1 VTKAALRKIYKE
13 KRKKISWKDKE
24 CWTDLI
30 LVNFQKL
37 DLPFINCVHT
47 YLAIKDQNEVE
58 TGNITRYL
66 SFKNLGLK
74 IVVPK
79 INLNE
84 GEMKHY
90 IFNDAV
96 EMASGLFGIIEPVK
110 GEKVSADEI
119 DLVITPLLAFDKRGY
134 RVGYGKG
141 FYDKFLS
148 DCNEE
153 VIKIGLSFF
162 EPEAQIDDINQY
174 DIPLNYCV
182 TPQRVFDFTG
192 IRESF

>member
-1 VTKAALRKIYKE
+1 MTKAALRKIYKE
-13 KRKKISWKDKE
+13 KRKQISWKDKE

-47 YLAIKDQNEVE
+47 YLAIENQNEVE
-58 TGNITRYL
+58 TENIIRYL
-66 SFKNLGLK
+66 KFKNPGIK

-79 INLNE
+79 INLDA

-90 IFNDAV
+90 IFNDDV
-96 EMASGLFGIIEPVK
+96 EMASNSFGIIEPVK

-141 FYDKFLS
+141 FYDKFFKQ
-148 DCNEE
+148 CNKN
-153 VIKIGLSFF
+153 VIRVGLSFF
-162 EPEAQIDDINQY
+162 DAEEIIEDTDTY
-174 DIPLNYCV
+174 DIPLHYCF
-182 TPQRVFDFTG
+182 TPNSVYTF
-192 IRESF
+192 